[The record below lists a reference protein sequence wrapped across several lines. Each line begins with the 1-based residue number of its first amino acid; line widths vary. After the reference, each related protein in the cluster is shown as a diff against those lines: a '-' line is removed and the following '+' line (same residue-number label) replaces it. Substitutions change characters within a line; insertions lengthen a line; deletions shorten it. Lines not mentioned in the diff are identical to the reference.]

1 MILESWS
8 LFIEKA
14 EKQFLDSK
22 IKMNYSDFLG
32 NQITNLYKE
41 INIYFPV
48 SNKGNDMI
56 STFIHIFNIVE
67 NRFEE
72 KVLNSFLPG
81 IVEYI
86 KSSFKNYIHL
96 MLVLDHIL

>member
-8 LFIEKA
+8 LFIDKA
-14 EKQFLDSK
+14 EKQYYKKDM
-22 IKMNYSDFLG
+22 KMSFPKYLESE
-32 NQITNLYKE
+32 ITNLYKE